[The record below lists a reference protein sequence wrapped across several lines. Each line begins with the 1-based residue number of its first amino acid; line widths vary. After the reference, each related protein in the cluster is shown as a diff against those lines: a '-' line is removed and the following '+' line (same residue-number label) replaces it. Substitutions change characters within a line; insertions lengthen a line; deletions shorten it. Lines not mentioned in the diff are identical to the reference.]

1 MRHVPS
7 RVQGVVPAAPVL
19 ASVAICGFTFTPPR
33 TKVQGRTVRVRAKA
47 HGSITSHR
55 QRQGEWPWVALRVP
69 RTWARRCCA
78 SCLAC

>member
-1 MRHVPS
+1 MKGVAGPCPGGRAS
-7 RVQGVVPAAPVL
+7 R
-19 ASVAICGFTFTPPR
+19 ICGFTFTPAR